1 MCQRSRPSFTSSLL
15 TILASGNF
23 VWLILITATDL
34 LSSMPR
40 KTQCRG
46 NMRQRRGRRTS
57 RSSRSKWKGFSFSYG
72 WRELAVW
79 RWQRILWA
87 RLSSRR
93 LPFIS
98 EPSRSVSSELV
109 SLSSKIREALLSS
122 SIRPIPLATVLPS
135 ALTKPPYC
143 LIKKVISPS
152 YTMASITTR
161 GILEKAST
169 FGRMQRMVWCDCLSL
184 VQQSKR
190 WYYWIIF
197 FKKTFKYDDIK
208 N

>member
-1 MCQRSRPSFTSSLL
+1 MKRLFFLLWMTGIGCLTMAKNPVGKIEFEKTSFHFGTFEKRIVR
-15 TILASGNF
+15 TCVF
-23 VWLILITATDL
+23 VL
-34 LSSMPR
+34 
-40 KTQCRG
+40 
-46 NMRQRRGRRTS
+46 
-57 RSSRSKWKGFSFSYG
+57 
-72 WRELAVW
+72 
-79 RWQRILWA
+79 
-87 RLSSRR
+87 
-93 LPFIS
+93 
-98 EPSRSVSSELV
+98 
-109 SLSSKIREALLSS
+109 KIREALLSS